1 MKIKENT
8 LADGCGGEGVTGD
21 MDIPVVELVIRAIE
35 LIHEVNISASEV
47 GVTRKDSLVESDLE
61 DIVGWMTE
69 KVMEVA
75 GLGGS
80 LHLFLG
86 EVFRIEGTLEL
97 KS

>member
-47 GVTRKDSLVESDLE
+47 GVAREDSLVESDLE
-61 DIVGWMTE
+61 SIVGWMTE
-69 KVMEVA
+69 LLCKLSKKII
-75 GLGGS
+75 G
-80 LHLFLG
+80 
-86 EVFRIEGTLEL
+86 
-97 KS
+97 